1 MVLMT
6 YILVRKDLPTFI
18 SDPRAQSLLVAFL
31 KALYDPFYMD
41 QCEEQYLFLPV
52 KGNLRDMALASID
65 MLELSPDA
73 PDWIQEIDILPYG
86 GQGDYVISTRRKQ
99 ILAIDQGILME
110 KVNRAEAALET
121 MAQEMTAINVKSSEI
136 ENELETVTLDQS
148 IPDDLL
154 SDEQERINASFG
166 MGIASLVLWCF
177 SIVVIYRQQAKLSR
191 LEATQNQMLEQA
203 KKKSR
208 HHHHRKSQ
216 TPTPTPE
223 QATEDSS
230 S

>member
-31 KALYDPFYMD
+31 KALYDPLYMGK
-41 QCEEQYLFLPV
+41 CEEQYRFLPV
-52 KGNLRDMALASID
+52 KGDLRDMALASID

-73 PDWIQEIDILPYG
+73 PDWIQEVDILPFG

-99 ILAIDQGILME
+99 IMAIDQDTLIE
-110 KVNRAEAALET
+110 KVNRAEVALES
-121 MAQEMTAINVKSSEI
+121 MVEEMNAINLKSSEM
-136 ENELETVTLDQS
+136 ETALEKVTLDQS
-148 IPDDLL
+148 FPDDLL

-166 MGIASLVLWCF
+166 MSIVALVLWFF
-177 SIVVIYRQQAKLSR
+177 SIVVIFRLQSKLSR
-191 LEATQNQMLEQA
+191 LEATQNHMLEQA
-203 KKKSR
+203 KKKTRHR
-208 HHHHRKSQ
+208 HHK
-216 TPTPTPE
+216 TPINPE
-223 QATEDSS
+223 QSTEESS